1 MRIIIWGHKAPSCL
15 RHDRQVRGQGKEALI
30 YALIKAYRH
39 IYTLRV
45 YSRDPWSLSPP
56 KAGQGVLRTTSV
68 RGTGMG
74 LTTQTHFWRKVN
86 YR

>member
-1 MRIIIWGHKAPSCL
+1 MKEDRGLIPQRRKEMMMRIIIWGHKAPSCL

-45 YSRDPWSLSPP
+45 
-56 KAGQGVLRTTSV
+56 
-68 RGTGMG
+68 
-74 LTTQTHFWRKVN
+74 
-86 YR
+86 